1 MDRDIQ
7 RFRVGINSPIIRPN
21 NYGTLT
27 NINSTSCYLNTS
39 LQMLYRIHT
48 LRFML
53 DNINLDNQ
61 RLIELARVNEDLA
74 RGRTILR
81 ILKHIFTKF
90 SRGDRKINLVDE
102 GVYRQLVEL
111 SGLTCSAQQDMT
123 EFIVNIL
130 GIILTFYGNQ
140 HVRNFIDSITFNQI
154 DHTICENG
162 KNVIRDPMVLFTNRD
177 RIGQLPKTLDLPIN
191 DRARNIQ
198 QLITINQEARGID
211 PPDNMLDSCIIT
223 EGRIDYNRRAISKQ
237 TIINELPSSEYFL
250 ISLKRRLPADRFGTS
265 FYKKRNVIN
274 VNPYLIIGNG
284 KYQII
289 GCGLHMG
296 SANGGHYVYIA
307 YNDECIPAVTFN
319 DSRYYPIR
327 EEELAQIN
335 TDGYVY
341 LYKKIALATPAEIAQ
356 SLLVPSAPAG
366 APAEGVAY
374 SSNLQEIRRKIEQ
387 IKGKLRELR
396 MNPRS
401 STNIIG
407 LNGFIQNA
415 IQIYTKLSETEKRN
429 IGAFIPIEAIQYL
442 NIRIP
447 DNLIA

>member
-53 DNINLDNQ
+53 DNINLNNQ

-90 SRGDRKINLVDE
+90 SRGDRYINLVNE
-102 GVYRQLVEL
+102 GVYRQLVLL
-111 SGLTCSAQQDMT
+111 SGLTCNAQQDMT

-130 GIILTFYGNQ
+130 GIISQFYGNQ
-140 HVRNFIDSITFNQI
+140 HVRNFMDSITFNQI

-162 KNVIRDPMVLFTNRD
+162 KNVIRDPMVLFDERE
-177 RIGQLPKTLDLPIN
+177 RIGQLPKTLELPIN

-198 QLITINQEARGID
+198 QLIIMNQQAERIE
-211 PPDNMLDSCIIT
+211 PPNNMLDSCIIT
-223 EGRIDYNRRAISKQ
+223 NGRGNYNRRAISKQ

-250 ISLKRRLPADRFGTS
+250 ISLKRRLPEDAYGTS
-265 FYKKRNVIN
+265 FYKKKNIIN

-296 SANGGHYVYIA
+296 NANGGHYVYIA
-307 YNDECIPAVTFN
+307 YNNECIPVVTFN
-319 DSRYYPIR
+319 DERFYLIR

-335 TDGYVY
+335 TDGYMF
-341 LYKKIALATPAEIAQ
+341 LYKKIAQATPAEIAQ
-356 SLLVPSAPAG
+356 SLLVPFAQEP
-366 APAEGVAY
+366 VAAVLR

-387 IKGKLRELR
+387 IKGKIREIR
-396 MNPRS
+396 INPDSPNNIMNL
-401 STNIIG
+401 NIFT
-407 LNGFIQNA
+407 LDA
-415 IQIYTKLSETEKRN
+415 IQLYTRLSETEKRN
-429 IGAFIPIEAIQYL
+429 IGGFIPIEAIPYL
-442 NIRIP
+442 DIRIP
-447 DNLIA
+447 DNLIS